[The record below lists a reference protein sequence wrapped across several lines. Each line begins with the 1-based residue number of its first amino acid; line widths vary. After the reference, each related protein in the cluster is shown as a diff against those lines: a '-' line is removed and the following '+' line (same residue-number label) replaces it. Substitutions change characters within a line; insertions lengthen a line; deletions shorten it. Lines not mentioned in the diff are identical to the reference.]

1 MLQVRNCNITIP
13 NVTHADA
20 YLDEYNYVILTMNSG
35 YVFWDKKDYTYNGV
49 YEEPAPEDI
58 CYSRSG
64 MYPASCDF
72 SLLMEAVESEVP
84 ADQIFGKNN
93 EETI

>member
-1 MLQVRNCNITIP
+1 MIEYNGIIIQNL
-13 NVTHADA
+13 THATVEPFCA
-20 YLDEYNYVILTMNSG
+20 NGIKITMNTG
-35 YVFWDKKDYTYNGV
+35 YVFWDKRDYTYNGV

-64 MYPASCDF
+64 YFPITVDF
-72 SLLMEAVESEVP
+72 STLMEAVESEVP